1 MRDVLFASIA
11 RTRAFFRGLLA
22 ENVPLAAGRRTG
34 RPSSRCNEL
43 LSPVDAETAAMRLR
57 LQAPPTPWRRG

>member
-22 ENVPLAAGRRTG
+22 ENVPLAIFA
-34 RPSSRCNEL
+34 
-43 LSPVDAETAAMRLR
+43 
-57 LQAPPTPWRRG
+57 LQ